1 MNKLKQIFVGLG
13 AFQCVLLLIAYLFL
27 FFYKNDL
34 LLIILFVYSLFLGF
48 FIIENKEKK
57 LFANNTSL
65 IFLLFLFLYG
75 VFNCIISYAFL
86 GAISDEIYHPTILYA
101 TSIPALLLGMIS
113 KKNKAFYP
121 DIYTEN
127 IKKDKQ
133 SAPANAFKLVLLGI
147 LIAYKTYFFY
157 SAGLLFTFNSF
168 GTENRL
174 EMFSNVGQ
182 IDIVVGL
189 LIIGLFSY
197 FVYYYKKLSR
207 KTMFFVSGLL
217 FYYIIMQLSVGN
229 RRDFVPILIGI
240 FWVIVN
246 VKRIKFGI
254 LGFTAILFAVFIFN
268 YLGTLRHT
276 LGEKGGDKEDNLMI
290 TMTSNEFVY
299 PFFTLTYEV
308 EQNKKQPNNYNFN
321 YGTTYLIN
329 PILIFIPRAIY
340 PDKPDSLA
348 NQFLEK
354 KYGRNK
360 TIGFAY
366 SPVTESFINFGYI
379 GPLLVFFL
387 LGRFLTFIQGYKNQV
402 YNFIVFILIID
413 FCRSEMSG
421 YLYLVVFISLFFLTK
436 QVKLK

>member
-1 MNKLKQIFVGLG
+1 MNKLKKMFVGLG

-27 FFYKNDL
+27 FFYKSDL

-57 LFANNTSL
+57 LLANNTSL
-65 IFLLFLFLYG
+65 IFLLFLFFYG
-75 VFNCIISYAFL
+75 VFNCIISYVFL
-86 GAISDEIYHPTILYA
+86 GAISDEIYHPTVFYA
-101 TSIPALLLGMIS
+101 ISIPALLLGILS
-113 KKNKAFYP
+113 KKNKNFYP
-121 DIYTEN
+121 DIYESN
-127 IKKDKQ
+127 ISSDKQ
-133 SAPANAFKLVLLGI
+133 SPYANFLKQVLLVI

-157 SAGLLFTFNSF
+157 SAGLLFTFNSL

-268 YLGTLRHT
+268 YLGTLRNT

-308 EQNKKQPNNYNFN
+308 EQSKKQPNNYNFQ

-329 PILIFIPRAIY
+329 PILILIPRAIY
-340 PDKPDSLA
+340 QGKPNSLA
-348 NQFLEK
+348 NELLER

-366 SPVTESFINFGYI
+366 NPVTESFVNFGYF
-379 GPLLVFFL
+379 GSFLVFFL
-387 LGRFLTFIQGYKNQV
+387 LGRFLVFLLNYKNQV
-402 YNFIVFILIID
+402 FNFLIFITLID
-413 FCRSEMSG
+413 FCRGEMG
-421 YLYLVVFISLFFLTK
+421 TYLYQFLFISIFLILHRK
-436 QVKLK
+436 KK

>member
-1 MNKLKQIFVGLG
+1 MNKLKKMFVGLG

-27 FFYKNDL
+27 FFYKSDL

-57 LFANNTSL
+57 LFSNNTSL

-75 VFNCIISYAFL
+75 VFNCIISYVFL
-86 GAISDEIYHPTILYA
+86 GAISDEIYHPTVFYA
-101 TSIPALLLGMIS
+101 ISIPALLLGILS
-113 KKNKAFYP
+113 KKNKNSYP
-121 DIYTEN
+121 DIYESN
-127 IKKDKQ
+127 ISSDKQ
-133 SAPANAFKLVLLGI
+133 SPYANFLKLVLLVI

-254 LGFTAILFAVFIFN
+254 LGFTAILFALFIFN
-268 YLGTLRHT
+268 YLGTLRNT

-321 YGTTYLIN
+321 YGATYLIN
-329 PILIFIPRAIY
+329 PVLFLIPRAIF
-340 PDKPDSLA
+340 PEKPDSLA
-348 NQFLEK
+348 NEFLER

-366 SPVTESFINFGYI
+366 NPVTESFINFGYVGSFI
-379 GPLLVFFL
+379 VFFL
-387 LGRFLTFIQGYKNQV
+387 IGRFLVFILNYKNQV
-402 YNFIVFILIID
+402 FNFLIFITLID
-413 FCRSEMSG
+413 FCRGEMG
-421 YLYLVVFISLFFLTK
+421 TYLYQFLFVSIFLILHRK
-436 QVKLK
+436 KK